1 MRIHAAGRP
10 ILAELISICGDND
23 SKFNVARDVGARYF
37 QLCVFLLK
45 DDHGNIAAAL
55 EKEHSKNGE
64 DINCHV
70 LRRWLNGEGLL
81 PVSWATLIGVL
92 KDRMRLIPLAEKI
105 ELYVQRKN
113 SQLSL

>member
-1 MRIHAAGRP
+1 MFTPSIHAAGKP
-10 ILAELISICGDND
+10 ILAELISLRGDGD

-64 DINCHV
+64 DINREV

-92 KDRMRLIPLAEKI
+92 KDMEQDTLAKKI
-105 ELYVQRKN
+105 ESYVERKT
-113 SQLSL
+113 SQ